1 MYFYENLFNPMEN
14 KKIINYNNLTKT
26 KVQKLLN
33 EPFSLNKDRKENIF
47 KNFVNKI

>member
-14 KKIINYNNLTKT
+14 TKITNYNNLTKT
-26 KVQKLLN
+26 TVQKLLN
-33 EPFSLNKDRKENIF
+33 EPFSLNKDRKENVL